1 MATVTDTPIRIGV
14 MGCAVIARTVS
25 RAIDLAPNA
34 TIAAVASRSL
44 EKAKTFATANG
55 YQQSVKIH
63 GSYESILEDPDVD
76 ALYIPLPTSLHVE
89 WAIRAA
95 ESGKHILLEKPVA
108 MNVSEFDKIV
118 AACEKNGVQIMDGT
132 MWAHHPRTAK
142 LKEFLFDSDRFGQLK
157 NVSTPSKYYSAIPLI
172 VRYKSSCSQI
182 SVFLIGHALQ
192 INSCFSLAVDE
203 DFLKN
208 NIRVK
213 PNLDGLGALGDLG
226 WYAIR
231 AALFANNFELPKIV
245 AASPGTVPNESG
257 VILSC
262 GASLSWEDGRTA
274 SIYCSF
280 LANVGMEITAV
291 GTNGTLCVQDFVI
304 PFEETQATF
313 TTCLKS
319 GFNDPWV
326 SRPTEHSVKT
336 EIPQEACMVREFA
349 RLVGEIKNKGAKADG
364 FWPNISRNTQLVVD
378 AIKESVDK
386 NCQQISLSGR

>member
-14 MGCAVIARTVS
+14 MGCAEIARTVS
-25 RAIDLAPNA
+25 YSPVPSTSLQTPL
-34 TIAAVASRSL
+34 SQPRSL

-55 YQQSVKIH
+55 YKQSVKIH
-63 GSYESILEDPDVD
+63 GSYESILEDPEVD

-89 WAIRAA
+89 WAVRAA

-108 MNVSEFDKIV
+108 MNVAEFDKIV
-118 AACEKNGVQIMDGT
+118 AACEKNGVQMMDGT

-157 NVSTPSKYYSAIPLI
+157 NI
-172 VRYKSSCSQI
+172 
-182 SVFLIGHALQ
+182 H
-192 INSCFSLAVDE
+192 SCFSLAVDE

-208 NIRVK
+208 DIRVK

-245 AASPGTVPNESG
+245 AASPGTVLNEAG

-304 PFEETQATF
+304 PFEETHATF

-349 RLVGEIKNKGAKADG
+349 RLVGEIKNKGAEPDG
-364 FWPNISRNTQLVVD
+364 FWPNISRKTQLVVD
-378 AIKESVDK
+378 AIKESVEK

>member
-1 MATVTDTPIRIGV
+1 MATVTTDMPIRIGV
-14 MGCAVIARTVS
+14 MGCAEIARTVS

-44 EKAKTFATANG
+44 EKAKSFATANG
-55 YQQSVKIH
+55 YPQSVKIH
-63 GSYESILEDPDVD
+63 GSYESILEDPEVD

-108 MNVSEFDKIV
+108 MNVAEFDKIV
-118 AACEKNGVQIMDGT
+118 AACEKKGVQMMDGT

-157 NVSTPSKYYSAIPLI
+157 NI
-172 VRYKSSCSQI
+172 
-182 SVFLIGHALQ
+182 H
-192 INSCFSLAVDE
+192 SCFSLSVDE
-203 DFLKN
+203 YFLKN
-208 NIRVK
+208 DIRVK

-245 AASPGTVPNESG
+245 AASPGTVLNESG

-280 LANVGMEITAV
+280 LANVGMEITTV

-304 PFEETQATF
+304 PFEETQASF

-326 SRPTEHSVKT
+326 SRPTEHTVKT

-349 RLVGEIKNKGAKADG
+349 RLVGEIKYKGAVPEG
-364 FWPNISRNTQLVVD
+364 FWPNISRKTQLVVD

-386 NCQQISLSGR
+386 NCQLISLSGR

>member
-1 MATVTDTPIRIGV
+1 
-14 MGCAVIARTVS
+14 
-25 RAIDLAPNA
+25 
-34 TIAAVASRSL
+34 
-44 EKAKTFATANG
+44 
-55 YQQSVKIH
+55 
-63 GSYESILEDPDVD
+63 
-76 ALYIPLPTSLHVE
+76 
-89 WAIRAA
+89 
-95 ESGKHILLEKPVA
+95 
-108 MNVSEFDKIV
+108 MNVAEFDKIV
-118 AACEKNGVQIMDGT
+118 AACEKNGVQMMDGT

-157 NVSTPSKYYSAIPLI
+157 NI
-172 VRYKSSCSQI
+172 
-182 SVFLIGHALQ
+182 H
-192 INSCFSLAVDE
+192 SCFSLAVDE

-208 NIRVK
+208 DIRVK

-245 AASPGTVPNESG
+245 AASPGTVLNEAG

-304 PFEETQATF
+304 PFEETHATF

-349 RLVGEIKNKGAKADG
+349 RLVGEIKNKGAEPDG
-364 FWPNISRNTQLVVD
+364 FWPNISRKTQLVVD
-378 AIKESVDK
+378 AIKESVEK

>member
-1 MATVTDTPIRIGV
+1 

-95 ESGKHILLEKPVA
+95 QSGKHILLEKPVA

-118 AACEKNGVQIMDGT
+118 AACEKNGVQMMDGT

-182 SVFLIGHALQ
+182 SGIKFGIMIYIIYIVDVLG
-192 INSCFSLAVDE
+192 FS
-203 DFLKN
+203 
-208 NIRVK
+208 I
-213 PNLDGLGALGDLG
+213 
-226 WYAIR
+226 
-231 AALFANNFELPKIV
+231 LPK
-245 AASPGTVPNESG
+245 T
-257 VILSC
+257 
-262 GASLSWEDGRTA
+262 SL
-274 SIYCSF
+274 I
-280 LANVGMEITAV
+280 I
-291 GTNGTLCVQDFVI
+291 
-304 PFEETQATF
+304 
-313 TTCLKS
+313 KS
-319 GFNDPWV
+319 RF
-326 SRPTEHSVKT
+326 
-336 EIPQEACMVREFA
+336 
-349 RLVGEIKNKGAKADG
+349 
-364 FWPNISRNTQLVVD
+364 
-378 AIKESVDK
+378 
-386 NCQQISLSGR
+386 

>member
-76 ALYIPLPTSLHVE
+76 ALYIPLPASLHVE

-142 LKEFLFDSDRFGQLK
+142 LKEFLFDSDL
-157 NVSTPSKYYSAIPLI
+157 
-172 VRYKSSCSQI
+172 
-182 SVFLIGHALQ
+182 FLIGHALQ

-245 AASPGTVPNESG
+245 AASPGTVLNESG

-349 RLVGEIKNKGAKADG
+349 RLVGEIKNKGAKPDG
-364 FWPNISRNTQLVVD
+364 FWPNISRKTQLVVD

>member
-1 MATVTDTPIRIGV
+1 MATVTTDTPIRIGI
-14 MGCAVIARTVS
+14 MGCAEIAREVS
-25 RAIDLAPNA
+25 RAINLAPNA

-63 GSYESILEDPDVD
+63 GSYESILEDPEVD

-89 WAIRAA
+89 WATRAA

-108 MNVSEFDKIV
+108 MNVAEFDKIV
-118 AACEKNGVQIMDGT
+118 AACEKNGVQMMDGT

-142 LKEFLFDSDRFGQLK
+142 LKEFLFDSDRFGQFK
-157 NVSTPSKYYSAIPLI
+157 NM
-172 VRYKSSCSQI
+172 
-182 SVFLIGHALQ
+182 H
-192 INSCFSLAVDE
+192 SCFSLVVDE

-208 NIRVK
+208 DIRVK

-245 AASPGTVPNESG
+245 AASPGTVLNEAG

-291 GTNGTLCVQDFVI
+291 GTKGTLCVQDFVI

-326 SRPTEHSVKT
+326 SRPTEHTVKT
-336 EIPQEACMVREFA
+336 EFPQEACMVREFA
-349 RLVGEIKNKGAKADG
+349 RLVGEIKNKGAEPEG
-364 FWPNISRNTQLVVD
+364 FWPNISRKTQLVVD

-386 NCQQISLSGR
+386 NCQLISLSGR